1 MNTTAFGFRQD
12 LAKEHGVKLTEL
24 LFLDWFAYWYGSD
37 KMCTVIHDGKLYGWV
52 DRKYVIRQLPLLE
65 INHVDSVTRLI
76 TRMIDKGLLERHVRA
91 NEDNRGHRM
100 FIKPGPL
107 MHTLRGGDDVD
118 NCDPPPRE
126 GEESDDQPTEESVSQ
141 PDQPT
146 VESAK
151 TPGPA
156 DPNVSSYTNPRDN
169 TNPKRDTNMSAT
181 ALEPSPPVVVSQ
193 PPKEEILRRRELVPL
208 KDTDAA
214 MWEDALTAIQPADTW
229 GDFGKERRHCGNLA
243 KRSRGMLSQS
253 PYETMRDLIEA
264 VIEEFRKLQR
274 NAKQND
280 VYWSNAPYTPSA
292 FMTRWPQIWHG
303 LAKEHERNVRTQRDA
318 EMYSRLPW

>member
-12 LAKEHGVKLTEL
+12 IAKEHGVKLTEL

-37 KMCTVIHDGKLYGWV
+37 KMCTVIHDGKMYGWI

-91 NEDNRGHRM
+91 NEDNRGHRL

-126 GEESDDQPTEESVSQ
+126 GEESDDQPTVESVSQ

-156 DPNVSSYTNPRDN
+156 DPTVCSYTNPRDN
-169 TNPKRDTNMSAT
+169 TNPNIYTPDSVSQKPSRKPRKPRVPDLTLGCEENVRLTTPEYERLVAEHSEDIINAAIDELSMWKAERGKRVKRDDLA
-181 ALEPSPPVVVSQ
+181 
-193 PPKEEILRRRELVPL
+193 LRRWAIN
-208 KDTDAA
+208 AA
-214 MWEDALTAIQPADTW
+214 Y
-229 GDFGKERRHCGNLA
+229 ERREKQGVTN
-243 KRSRGMLSQS
+243 KRRAGD
-253 PYETMRDLIEA
+253 PIPD
-264 VIEEFRKLQR
+264 VEESWMQY
-274 NAKQND
+274 AG
-280 VYWSNAPYTPSA
+280 
-292 FMTRWPQIWHG
+292 I
-303 LAKEHERNVRTQRDA
+303 
-318 EMYSRLPW
+318 